1 MAKVWNLEHP
11 IPWICDEDKQDFF
24 AQIGDYTLR
33 VEQMDKNRWWWRVY
47 YQGNPIPTK
56 LDEFSAQKYRAIGLA
71 EGLYLGHL
79 AANKET
85 VINFIIHKARQDNEQ

>member
-1 MAKVWNLEHP
+1 MAKIWNIEHP
-11 IPWICDEDKQDFF
+11 IPWICNESREDFF

-33 VEQMDKNRWWWRVY
+33 VEQMATNNWWWRVY
-47 YQGNPIPTK
+47 YKGDPIETS
-56 LDEFSAQKYRAIGLA
+56 LNEHSTSKYRAIGLA

-85 VINFIIHKARQDNEQ
+85 VINFILQKNDQQN